1 MNYTSVSTK
10 HTKVSSTMS
19 PSFPYGVHGVTRV
32 KICFQISSLVN
43 IPNLDSN
50 AQVKPVLADYSYLS
64 RLIS

>member
-1 MNYTSVSTK
+1 MYL
-10 HTKVSSTMS
+10 
-19 PSFPYGVHGVTRV
+19 
-32 KICFQISSLVN
+32 SSLVN